1 MICRFKVAMSWQ
13 ELLRTPVAAH
23 GDVVL
28 VRENEVVGEDD
39 VYAGECELDLLGCL
53 DVLP

>member
-1 MICRFKVAMSWQ
+1 MAK
-13 ELLRTPVAAH
+13 LLEDAGRAH
-23 GDVVL
+23 REVIL